1 MIELSLASLLN
12 GRFHAKRG
20 RTTLLLSKTHLCR
33 YQRSQLFRDRF
44 PYLTQM
50 EAAERLG
57 IELEIVQRL
66 VDVQMLLDYERS
78 EGQQRYE
85 YRRLRIVRRKEF
97 VDLQRHWQTGIPL
110 VDVARLLAVEPQ
122 VVEKLVS
129 ADLLKTCCQADSEES
144 GLWRL
149 DTISVNTFFRSLSR
163 YPDIPLC
170 FGRPVTFMGAG

>member
-66 VDVQMLLDYERS
+66 VDVQMLIDYERS
-78 EGQQRYE
+78 EGQHRYE

-110 VDVARLLAVEPQ
+110 VDVARLLALEPQ

-129 ADLLKTCCQADSEES
+129 ADLLKTRYQADTENN